1 MIDARPSI
9 VRDGED
15 PMAKAEQRFFEFD
28 DGASS
33 TFWEI
38 VLSGTSNTVTFG
50 RMGSNGQSRTT
61 DFSDVESAEK
71 EYEKRIRSKLS
82 KGYVEIGEKQ
92 SGTQTKTKTTSKK
105 SKSTRGQSS
114 DASGGLTNAQRV
126 KIRKLVRSK
135 DVANIQTSIHLLE
148 DAEASSEDWSDV
160 FSDRMISLLINTW
173 DVDIWHAICVGFPPR
188 LRASFE
194 EMVTLR
200 FDKKSYPFR
209 QYFFYE
215 QFEKITPAL
224 VSVFKLLINNE
235 RIDSCNL
242 DLKESMTHVLECAIQ
257 AGYLCVTLLD
267 ICDENLELLKQHKG
281 DLSIYGISEL
291 SDRLAEVLS
300 QHQGEGLSIHCDL
313 DLISESACRH
323 LGNYKGDWLTLNCR
337 QLTSKA
343 SDYLCRFKGEL
354 NLNYLQEF
362 SSVKLAERFVN
373 GDLDVSELTSMSDP
387 VAKVLATEK
396 SALNFDELTDLS
408 DQAAKYFSKHDG
420 AGSAWNGF
428 SLWLPQVGTLSDAA
442 VESLSRYSPKNAGI
456 CLTGL
461 TKLSE
466 AALET
471 FVKCDLKIE
480 LAKKDKHWSWGSGTH
495 ERRLALPDT
504 FRKRVNKIGRAL
516 SSETRKKESIKRK
529 TSSVSQDQI
538 EKLKKLV
545 NTKKPDNISLAT
557 NLLSSI
563 GASNSDWKLIFNS
576 RTCSLLVNT
585 WDIAVWN
592 AVAEGFKSNQQMLK
606 EFKKILVSRFTN
618 ITSKEMEIAGIDCDN
633 YIENSSKQAYF
644 LGAIINEVGGELTP
658 IFCKLARDQ
667 YSWIELDLSEHRT
680 ITEVGA
686 TIASEFMEIDLSGLT
701 TISESA
707 SSRLKGVSDLD
718 LSGLPTLSDE
728 SAKQLSKNTGNFL
741 NLSGLTTLSASAAE
755 SLSRYQGNLC
765 LTGLDYLE
773 ADAAQWL
780 SKYKGVITV
789 SSLSIVWDANLK
801 T

>member
-1 MIDARPSI
+1 
-9 VRDGED
+9 
-15 PMAKAEQRFFEFD
+15 MAKAEQRFFEFD

-33 TFWEI
+33 KFWEI

-50 RMGSNGQSRTT
+50 RIGSNGQSRTT

-105 SKSTRGQSS
+105 SKSTRGQTT
-114 DASGGLTNAQRV
+114 DASGGLTNDQRV

-148 DAEASSEDWSDV
+148 AAEASSEDWSDV
-160 FSDRMISLLINTW
+160 FSDRMISLLVNTW
-173 DVDIWHAICVGFPPR
+173 DVDIWHVICEGFPPR

-200 FDKKSYPFR
+200 FDKNSNSFR
-209 QYFFYE
+209 YDFFDE
-215 QFEKITPAL
+215 QFEKITPVL
-224 VSVFKLLINNE
+224 VSLFKRLINKE
-235 RIDSCNL
+235 RIDWCNL
-242 DLKESMTHVLECAIQ
+242 DLNESMTHVLECAIQ
-257 AGYLCVTLLD
+257 AGSLSVTLLD

-281 DLSIYGISEL
+281 DMSIYGISEL
-291 SDRLAEVLS
+291 SDRVAEVLS

-343 SDYLCRFKGEL
+343 SEYLCRFKGHL
-354 NLNYLQEF
+354 NLNDLQEF
-362 SSVKLAERFVN
+362 PSVKLAERFVN
-373 GDLDVSELTSMSDP
+373 GDLNVSELTSMTDP

-408 DQAAKYFSKHDG
+408 DQAAQYFSSHNAK
-420 AGSAWNGF
+420 GSAWCGF
-428 SLWLPQVGTLSDAA
+428 SLWLPQVATLSDAA
-442 VESLSRYSPKNAGI
+442 AESLSRYSPKNAGI

-461 TKLSE
+461 TNLSE
-466 AALET
+466 AALVM

-480 LAKKDKHWSWGSGTH
+480 LAKKDKDWSWRSGTH

-504 FRKRVNKIGRAL
+504 FRYRVNKIRRSL
-516 SSETRKKESIKRK
+516 SSETRKKESVKRK

-545 NTKKPDNISLAT
+545 NTKRPDNISLAA

-606 EFKKILVSRFTN
+606 EFKNLLVSRFTN
-618 ITSKEMEIAGIDCDN
+618 ITAKEMEIAGIDCPH
-633 YIENSSKQAYF
+633 YIENRDKQAYF
-644 LGAIINEVGGELTP
+644 LGAIINEVEGELTP
-658 IFCKLARDQ
+658 VFCKLAKEH
-667 YSWIELDLSEHRT
+667 YSYVELDLSELRT

-686 TIASEFMEIDLSGLT
+686 TIASEFDNLGLSGLT

-707 SSRLKGVSDLD
+707 ASRLKTVSNLD

-728 SAKQLSKNTGNFL
+728 SAKQLSKNTGDFL
-741 NLSGLTTLSASAAE
+741 DLSGLGTLSVSAAE
-755 SLSRYQGNLC
+755 SLSCYQGNLY
-765 LTGLDYLE
+765 LTGLDYLV

-789 SSLSIVWDANLK
+789 SSLSIVWDAHLK
-801 T
+801 I